1 MTLPTKLLT
10 KHQLCASQ
18 AIVERGEGFSF
29 RVLKEGRIWPA
40 FVIRF
45 EGKLQ
50 GYLNVCAHAGLRLE
64 GGSGEFFSRDGQ
76 RLVCRSHGAS
86 FEPVTGL
93 CRAGPCA
100 GLSLISLALEEVN
113 DNVYLI
119 DQRYH
124 YYGS

>member
-1 MTLPTKLLT
+1 MTLSTELSIR
-10 KHQLCASQ
+10 HQLCASQ
-18 AIVERGEGFSF
+18 VIEERGRGFSF
-29 RVLKEGRIWPA
+29 KVLKEGRIWPA

-50 GYLNVCAHAGLRLE
+50 GYLNVCAHAGLKLE
-64 GGSGEFFSRDGQ
+64 RGSGVFFSRDGQ

-93 CRAGPCA
+93 CQDGPCS
-100 GLSLISLALEEVN
+100 GLSLIALTIEEEN

-119 DQRYH
+119 DQRYLF
-124 YYGS
+124 YAS